1 MWQFYTERGKR
12 AIQIA
17 RNEAINLGHMM
28 VDPEHLLLGVLQEG
42 NGVASQALS
51 ELGVDPENLA
61 AHIRDLLGGS
71 QDILAKPTDLP
82 LSQRMT
88 RALDVAMSEAR
99 KMGDNYVDTEHLLL
113 GILADDGSLSVKQFK
128 TMGLTPLAVLKQIQ
142 EIRDHDHAADE
153 QQGRH
158 GGTVAKGDGGEHDLA
173 HDHPNGA
180 YQPDKRKRETAN
192 RRQPQRFHRK
202 RGEAVKPQRNRLLEA
217 VVAGAYRAFPLFHIQ
232 ACQ

>member
-17 RNEAINLGHMM
+17 RSEAINLGHTT
-28 VDPEHLLLGVLQEG
+28 VEPEHLLLGVLQEG
-42 NGVASQALS
+42 NGIAYQALS

-71 QDILAKPTDLP
+71 QDILAKPVDLP

-113 GILADDGSLSVKQFK
+113 GILSDEGSLSVKQFK
-128 TMGLTPLAVLKQIQ
+128 TMGLTPLAVLKQIK
-142 EIRDHDHAADE
+142 EIRENGTGTRHATSSSTDS
-153 QQGRH
+153 
-158 GGTVAKGDGGEHDLA
+158 TDT
-173 HDHPNGA
+173 
-180 YQPDKRKRETAN
+180 KRKLKVKTPTLDHLAVDLTERARNGELDPVIGREKEIKRVMQVLC
-192 RRQPQRFHRK
+192 RRTKSNPALR
-202 RGEAVKPQRNRLLEA
+202 V
-217 VVAGAYRAFPLFHIQ
+217 
-232 ACQ
+232 